1 MEYLITAVNTY
12 RVHTV
17 ADVEDLHEKLKND
30 PHFEL
35 VAFSY
40 TTKFIKQKGEVVDE
54 YQVVKAK
61 LVIADE
67 KYPYA
72 CFAVTYDEV

>member
-1 MEYLITAVNTY
+1 MDYLISAVNTY

-17 ADVEDLHEKLKND
+17 ADVEALHQVLKED

-61 LVIADE
+61 MTFTDE
-67 KYPYA
+67 KFPEA
-72 CFAVTYDEV
+72 RFVVTYDEV

>member
-1 MEYLITAVNTY
+1 MDYLIAAVNTY

-17 ADVEDLHEKLKND
+17 ADVEDLHETLKND

-40 TTKFIKQKGEVVDE
+40 TTKFIRQKGEIVDE

-61 LVIADE
+61 LVFADE
-67 KYPYA
+67 KFPEA
-72 CFAVTYDEV
+72 RFTVTYDEV

>member
-1 MEYLITAVNTY
+1 MEYLIAAVNTY

-17 ADVEDLHEKLKND
+17 SDVEDLHEKLKND

-61 LVIADE
+61 LVFTDE
-67 KYPYA
+67 KYPEA
-72 CFAVTYDEV
+72 CFSVTYDEV

>member
-1 MEYLITAVNTY
+1 MEYLISAVNTY

-17 ADVEDLHEKLKND
+17 GDVEELHERLKND
-30 PHFEL
+30 PNFEL

-61 LVIADE
+61 MTFTDE
-67 KYPYA
+67 KFPEA
-72 CFAVTYDEV
+72 RFEVAYNEV

>member
-17 ADVEDLHEKLKND
+17 SDVEDLHEKLKKD

-61 LVIADE
+61 MVFADE
-67 KYPYA
+67 KYPDA

>member
-1 MEYLITAVNTY
+1 MRYLINATNTY

-17 ADVEDLHEKLKND
+17 NDVEDLHEELKRD

-61 LVIADE
+61 LIFTDE
-67 KYPYA
+67 KFPETAYE
-72 CFAVTYDEV
+72 VTYNEI

>member
-1 MEYLITAVNTY
+1 MDYLIAAVNTY

-17 ADVEDLHEKLKND
+17 ADVELLHQTLKEDSN
-30 PHFEL
+30 FEL

-61 LVIADE
+61 LVFTDE
-67 KYPYA
+67 KFPEA
-72 CFAVTYDEV
+72 RFAVTYDEV

>member
-1 MEYLITAVNTY
+1 MEYLISVVNTY

-17 ADVEDLHEKLKND
+17 NDVEELHERLKND
-30 PHFEL
+30 PNFEL
-35 VAFSY
+35 IAFSY

-61 LVIADE
+61 MNFTDE
-67 KYPYA
+67 KFPEA
-72 CFAVTYDEV
+72 RFEVNYNEV

>member
-1 MEYLITAVNTY
+1 MEYLINAVNVY

-17 ADVEDLHEKLKND
+17 ADVEALHERLKND
-30 PHFEL
+30 PKFEL

-61 LVIADE
+61 LIFADE
-67 KYPYA
+67 KYPA
-72 CFAVTYDEV
+72 TCFEVDYNEV